1 MRRHPTFTKMIA
13 HAGMALVPVFG
24 ATHVVHAQSERKIT
38 QLADGVYEIQHRD
51 ANDGFVSGNTT
62 VIIGTRQ
69 VLVVDT
75 GFRPS
80 DANEDIDQIR
90 RWTNKPV
97 SFVLNTHFHND
108 HNLGNRA
115 YMTAFP
121 GVNIV
126 AQTETKKDMDRYGA
140 GSRDRVER
148 GAERLRQ
155 MLAGGKGPNGTPL
168 SDADKRA
175 ISASLEHRA
184 RVVDEL
190 KDYTFQGATLAFRDS
205 LTIDLGDR
213 EVELAFIGRG
223 NTSGDAI
230 AYLPKEKIAIVGD
243 LVVSPM
249 PYFYDGYPSDWA
261 RTLQRVSQL
270 SASTIVPGH
279 GPVMHD
285 KVYVDLVKD
294 LLDSA
299 VAQMDK
305 ALRVTGP
312 AMSRTLDDY
321 KTQID
326 LSSFRPRFA
335 TNDKEL
341 EEAFDAMTADL
352 VRLVFREAALR

>member
-1 MRRHPTFTKMIA
+1 MRRHT
-13 HAGMALVPVFG
+13 LVTVLA
-24 ATHVVHAQSERKIT
+24 ATHAVLLHAQSERKIT
-38 QLADGVYEIQHRD
+38 QLAQGVYEIQHRD
-51 ANDGFVSGNTT
+51 ANDGFAGGNTT

-80 DANEDIDQIR
+80 EANEDIDQIR
-90 RWTNKPV
+90 RWTDKPV

-115 YMTAFP
+115 YMKAFP
-121 GVNIV
+121 AVTIV
-126 AQTETKKDMDRYGA
+126 AQVETRKDMDRFGP

-148 GAERLRQ
+148 GADRLRV
-155 MLAGGKGPNGTPL
+155 MLAGGKRPDGTAL

-175 ISASLEHRA
+175 ISGSLEHRA
-184 RVVDEL
+184 GVIDEL
-190 KDYTFQGATLAFRDS
+190 KDYSFQGATLAFDDR

-213 EVELAFIGRG
+213 EVELEFLGRG

-243 LVVSPM
+243 LVVSPL
-249 PYFYDGYPSDWA
+249 PYFYDGYPSEWA

-270 SASTIVPGH
+270 GASTIVPGH

-285 KVYVDLVKD
+285 NAYIELVEA

-299 VAQMDK
+299 VTQMDRV
-305 ALRVTGP
+305 LRATGP

-321 KTQID
+321 KSQID
-326 LSSFRPRFA
+326 LSSFRARFA
-335 TNDKEL
+335 KNDKDS
-341 EEAFDAMTADL
+341 EEAFDAMAADL
-352 VRLVFREAALR
+352 VRLVYREAALR

>member
-1 MRRHPTFTKMIA
+1 MIA
-13 HAGMALVPVFG
+13 HAGMALAPVFA
-24 ATHVVHAQSERKIT
+24 ATHAVHAQSERRIT
-38 QLADGVYEIQHRD
+38 RLADGVYEIQHRD
-51 ANDGFVSGNTT
+51 ANDGFASGNTT
-62 VIIGTRQ
+62 VIIGSRQ

-115 YMTAFP
+115 YMNAFP
-121 GVNIV
+121 SVIIV
-126 AQTETKKDMDRYGA
+126 AQTETKKDMDRFGP

-148 GAERLRQ
+148 GTDRLRQ
-155 MLAGGKGPNGTPL
+155 MLASGKRPDGTPL
-168 SDADKRA
+168 SDADKRT
-175 ISASLEHRA
+175 ISAGLEQRA
-184 RVVDEL
+184 RVLDEL
-190 KDYTFQGATLAFRDS
+190 KDYAFQGATLAFRDS

-243 LVVSPM
+243 LVVYPM
-249 PYFYDGYPSDWA
+249 PYFYDGYPSEWA

-270 SASTIVPGH
+270 DASTIVPGH
-279 GPVMHD
+279 GPVMRD
-285 KVYVDLVKD
+285 KAYVDLMKE

-305 ALRVTGP
+305 ALRGTGP
-312 AMSRTLDDY
+312 AMSLTLDDY
-321 KTQID
+321 KARID

-335 TNDKEL
+335 KNDKEL
-341 EEAFDAMTADL
+341 EQAFDAMAADL